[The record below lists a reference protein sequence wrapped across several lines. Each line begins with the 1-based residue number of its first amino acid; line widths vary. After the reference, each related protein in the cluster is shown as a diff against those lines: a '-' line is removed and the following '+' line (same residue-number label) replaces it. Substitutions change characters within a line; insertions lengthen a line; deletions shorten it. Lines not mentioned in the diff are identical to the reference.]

1 MTSWMLTPSPSLAV
15 PVFYTDGLAS
25 NLTTLSYPLLAWTLS
40 SLLPPSTHLSH
51 RCPSCLHPAARQLL
65 DLYLPSLIPPPH
77 SLLLR
82 RQQSSTVILKTSR
95 QTHPFIKVALQCSLS
110 CPGDKWISLME
121 LVSKYLSPKGRD
133 LERNPNTH
141 LALIILNQ
149 GLPQFCFF
157 NNASNGHTGLAAG
170 GRVQPHMV
178 TLESREETRIS

>member
-110 CPGDKWISLME
+110 CPGDPPFLCAAEDWCLSCGCLPASSGDLKTILHE
-121 LVSKYLSPKGRD
+121 YLQAKLKKCQHRG
-133 LERNPNTH
+133 LPNTMGDRAGWH
-141 LALIILNQ
+141 GLLKPGQHQALVL
-149 GLPQFCFF
+149 
-157 NNASNGHTGLAAG
+157 
-170 GRVQPHMV
+170 
-178 TLESREETRIS
+178 